1 MASLYHSI
9 MLKDDKIRHQ
19 FCPSGDTSWCQVQKL
34 GYMEN
39 APHHLEPVFLDLLE
53 PLYTNRLGSF
63 ELLSKCLPGV
73 TQNVLESI
81 NSILWQKAPKHKF
94 HGTKRVHIGAYSTV
108 IYYNQGATGKFSVLI
123 LMSLPLFHNALEV
136 ARRKDQQQLK
146 QLKQIS
152 QKVVEE
158 RKKWKIEEAVEN
170 EKRLHKG
177 GAAYSAGKF

>member
-1 MASLYHSI
+1 MIKSDISSAL
-9 MLKDDKIRHQ
+9 
-19 FCPSGDTSWCQVQKL
+19 QVIPPGAKFRRL
-34 GYMEN
+34 GNMEN

-53 PLYTNRLGSF
+53 PLYTNRLS
-63 ELLSKCLPGV
+63 SV

-81 NSILWQKAPKHKF
+81 NSILWQKVPKHKF
-94 HGTKRVHIGAYSTV
+94 HGTKRVHIGACSSV

-123 LMSLPLFHNALEV
+123 LMSLPLFHNAFEV
-136 ARRKDQQQLK
+136 ARGKDQQRLK

-158 RKKWKIEEAVEN
+158 QKKWKIEEAVEN
-170 EKRLHKG
+170 EKRLRKG